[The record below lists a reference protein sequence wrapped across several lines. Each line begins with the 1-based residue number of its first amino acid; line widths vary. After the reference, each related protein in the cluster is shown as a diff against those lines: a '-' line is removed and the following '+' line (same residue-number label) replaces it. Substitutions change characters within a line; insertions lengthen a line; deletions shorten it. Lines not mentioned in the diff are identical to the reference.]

1 MCKNCKII
9 EDVFES
15 ASSNAHYNLV
25 PVYKMLEAM
34 LQQKRISIYAGDC
47 KFEDM
52 LTELNKEQHFTVCF
66 YLECVECYGMYF
78 LGTCVRGVPKY
89 KKVDNINQ
97 EKIDNILWGKE
108 GTYFEERERKKW

>member
-47 KFEDM
+47 KFED
-52 LTELNKEQHFTVCF
+52 K
-66 YLECVECYGMYF
+66 
-78 LGTCVRGVPKY
+78 
-89 KKVDNINQ
+89 
-97 EKIDNILWGKE
+97 
-108 GTYFEERERKKW
+108 